1 MVNMKK
7 IFADALSELLEIKPL
22 NKISVTDI
30 AKKCNVSRQTFYNY
44 FNDIYDLIEWYYIQ
58 EANESLDDYSD
69 IDNWQKGYIRIMNW
83 ALENK
88 EMVLN
93 TYHSIQHEYI
103 AVFIYDVLYQYI
115 IRVVEKESFGLN
127 VNSDQ
132 KDFVANFYTLAIT
145 ASSLN
150 WIRTGMKDK
159 PEDIAQNVSFL
170 IEGDFKKGLLKF
182 SDKNSSI
189 IKQ

>member
-7 IFADALSELLEIKPL
+7 IFANALSELLEVKPL

-30 AKKCNVSRQTFYNY
+30 AKKCGVSRQTFYNY

-69 IDNWQKGYIRIMNW
+69 INNWQKGYIRIMNW

-103 AVFIYDVLYQYI
+103 AIFIYKVLYQYI
-115 IRVVEKESFGLN
+115 IRVVEKESLGLS
-127 VNSDQ
+127 VNGDQ

-145 ASSLN
+145 ACSLN

-159 PEDIAQNVSFL
+159 PEDIAQHVSFL

-189 IKQ
+189 ITR